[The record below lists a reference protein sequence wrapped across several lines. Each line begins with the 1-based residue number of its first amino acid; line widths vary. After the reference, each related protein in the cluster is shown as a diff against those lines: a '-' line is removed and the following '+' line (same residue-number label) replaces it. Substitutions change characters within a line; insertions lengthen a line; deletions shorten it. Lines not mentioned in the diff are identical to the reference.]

1 MRSKV
6 FGARYGDTERLGFA
20 LPTPGDGV
28 VGNGREAFIGQGL
41 VGDLEI
47 LRCTGLLECALEN
60 MRVGVFASGL
70 EWRSLA
76 GMLGRGRIWEVTT
89 LLVERIRGYCF
100 NLGFKCC
107 GGGAGFF
114 SSCNK
119 LELGVAA

>member
-47 LRCTGLLECALEN
+47 LRCTGLLECALED
-60 MRVGVFASGL
+60 MRVGVVRTSP
-70 EWRSLA
+70 SLTLVKR
-76 GMLGRGRIWEVTT
+76 GGRLNLLPPPGHET
-89 LLVERIRGYCF
+89 LLKTET
-100 NLGFKCC
+100 LHSKP
-107 GGGAGFF
+107 
-114 SSCNK
+114 
-119 LELGVAA
+119 